1 MNREELIGNIL
12 TKKFENYGK
21 SLENIKAMLEDLVLA
36 VPSPP
41 GVDKL
46 VRSIMEALPEEEA
59 PPAETP
65 AEESAQPK
73 AAAAFLNNRLLY
85 HVAGIEYAN
94 SQGKVLNQLL
104 EGVRNY
110 AQRAVIFVVRN
121 NEAQAWNAFGFDE
134 ADEAKRWKTAI
145 DTDPLLQTLAGSR
158 TRLLMDNT
166 VPSFIPARQEVKRSM
181 LTPLILKGKV
191 LAFLYADSGTMGM
204 LDHYSIDIL
213 TRTASLVIDIFPL
226 HSKRDPL
233 PPTLE
238 EQAIIEK
245 GASPLESAAE
255 ESEENLLFEDSG
267 TLASQSKETDLP
279 VNQTV
284 MAQIP
289 SEIAAE
295 RTVGDV
301 EVEEPE
307 AEAEEPEVEGE
318 EASAPEMDEESAVRE
333 AVELE
338 SGDYETPD
346 EENEAEEAPE
356 VEAEAPAE
364 EEPIPP
370 EEEKAHND
378 AQRFARLLV
387 QEIALYHPDEVARG
401 KRKHN
406 LYALLKNDIERS
418 REAYRNRFRN
428 PSIASRDYF
437 NKALVAHLADG
448 DASLLGN

>member
-1 MNREELIGNIL
+1 MNREELISSVL
-12 TKKFENYGK
+12 VSSFENYGK

-41 GVDKL
+41 GVGKL
-46 VRSIMEALPEEEA
+46 AKSILEALPEEEA
-59 PPAETP
+59 PPAE
-65 AEESAQPK
+65 ELVQPE
-73 AAAAFLNNRLLY
+73 AAAAPLNNRLLY

-94 SQGKVLNQLL
+94 SQGEVLNQLL
-104 EGVRNY
+104 QSVRNY

-121 NEAQAWNAFGFDE
+121 NQAQAWNAFGFDE

-145 DTDPLLQTLAGSR
+145 DTEPLLQTLAGSR

-181 LTPLILKGKV
+181 ITPLILKGKV
-191 LAFLYADSGTMGM
+191 LAFLYADSGTVGM

-245 GASPLESAAE
+245 GASPLEPVAE
-255 ESEENLLFEDSG
+255 ESEEDLLFEDSG
-267 TLASQSKETDLP
+267 TLASQSEETDLP
-279 VNQTV
+279 VDQTV

-295 RTVGDV
+295 QTVGDV
-301 EVEEPE
+301 EAEEPEAEVEEPE
-307 AEAEEPEVEGE
+307 AEAP
-318 EASAPEMDEESAVRE
+318 APEMDEDSTVGE

-338 SGDYETPD
+338 SGDYETPA
-346 EENEAEEAPE
+346 EESEAEAAPEAE
-356 VEAEAPAE
+356 VEAVAE

-370 EEEKAHND
+370 EDEKAHKD

-401 KRKHN
+401 KKKHN
-406 LYALLKNDIERS
+406 LYVLLKDDIERS
-418 REAYRNRFRN
+418 REAYRNRFRK
-428 PSIASRDYF
+428 PSITSRDYF
-437 NKALVAHLADG
+437 NKALVVHLAEG